1 MHVAQKTNCKQIVN
15 KNNRVYGSIPV
26 EFVFVDEA
34 VPHAAA
40 DGHDFTRA
48 HQLSHALIKSKVID
62 CFDKFLCL
70 KKISFSPPF

>member
-1 MHVAQKTNCKQIVN
+1 MPTSYDGYIVN

-40 DGHDFTRA
+40 DGHDFSSA
-48 HQLSHALIKSKVID
+48 HQLSHALFKSKVTD
-62 CFDKFLCL
+62 W
-70 KKISFSPPF
+70 KKKS

>member
-1 MHVAQKTNCKQIVN
+1 MPTSYNGYIVN

-62 CFDKFLCL
+62 SFDKFLCL
-70 KKISFSPPF
+70 TKQLKDILQSSF